1 MALDIYDNEY
11 FCSKQTSIINK
22 INLSSHLI
30 YTRSIVTLHRSQF
43 SSEQK
48 LLFRR
53 LLALFLLCDFFT
65 GLPLFRVFLCFILRR
80 FYLVLFLGFFL
91 LVHLI
96 IFTTFFIILSTA
108 IVPIIIIV
116 NTMRSNQCNRTLT
129 SSNLYSSSIRKKNV
143 NILL

>member
-65 GLPLFRVFLCFILRR
+65 RLPLFRVFLCFILRR
-80 FYLVLFLGFFL
+80 FYLVLFLGLFL
-91 LVHLI
+91 LDSILAI
-96 IFTTFFIILSTA
+96 LFLCCFLLTIFVFS
-108 IVPIIIIV
+108 
-116 NTMRSNQCNRTLT
+116 
-129 SSNLYSSSIRKKNV
+129 
-143 NILL
+143 

>member
-1 MALDIYDNEY
+1 MDIFMPLDIFMTINI
-11 FCSKQTSIINK
+11 FAANTSIINK

-30 YTRSIVTLHRSQF
+30 YTRSIVTLHRSKF

-80 FYLVLFLGFFL
+80 FHLIFFLGLFLLDSFLAILFLQCFL
-91 LVHLI
+91 LT
-96 IFTTFFIILSTA
+96 IFVFS
-108 IVPIIIIV
+108 
-116 NTMRSNQCNRTLT
+116 
-129 SSNLYSSSIRKKNV
+129 
-143 NILL
+143 